1 MLRFLI
7 CAYLAQ
13 IAKFGRNLPGFVC
26 ILALTAIIKELAGC
40 VSLYDIQS

>member
-7 CAYLAQ
+7 CAYLVQ
-13 IAKFGRNLPGFVC
+13 IAKFGTNLPVFVS
-26 ILALTAIIKELAGC
+26 ILALTPIIKELVGC